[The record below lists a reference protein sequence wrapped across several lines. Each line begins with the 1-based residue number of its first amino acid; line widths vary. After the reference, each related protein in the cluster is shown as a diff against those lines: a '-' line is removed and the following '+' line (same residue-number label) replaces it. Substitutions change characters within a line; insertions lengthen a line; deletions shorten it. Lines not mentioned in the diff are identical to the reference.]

1 MSNPPSPTRCS
12 ENASPNGWRSRS
24 SAALSSLAKALT
36 NLFFP
41 LHCIGCEREGALA
54 CADCLAAVPET
65 EYQEC
70 PVCRRPYQ
78 KNGATCR
85 DCRKTTALD
94 GLFIARPYRYR
105 LVQKLVFALKYR
117 FIDSAADPLATLLAE
132 SITHHPLSLP
142 DLVIPVPL
150 HARRLRFR
158 GFNQAEVLAQKLME
172 RLLPGSPIP
181 VRADLLRR
189 IRFTKPQ
196 MKTDSKSE
204 RLANLSNAFTVPL
217 EVIGPLVGKCV
228 WLIDDVATTTATLDE
243 CAETLKNAG
252 AKTVWG
258 IVIAR

>member
-1 MSNPPSPTRCS
+1 M
-12 ENASPNGWRSRS
+12 
-24 SAALSSLAKALT
+24 LSSLVRALT
-36 NLFFP
+36 DFFFP
-41 LHCIGCEREGALA
+41 LHCFGCEREGALA
-54 CADCLAAVPET
+54 CTDCLGAVPET

-85 DCRKTTALD
+85 DCRKATALD
-94 GLFIARPYRYR
+94 GLFIARSYRHR
-105 LVQKLVFALKYR
+105 LVQRLIFALKYR
-117 FIDSAADPLATLLAE
+117 FIESAADPLATLLAE
-132 SITHHPLSLP
+132 TVSHHPLPLP

-150 HARRLRFR
+150 HPRRLRFR
-158 GFNQAEVLAQKLME
+158 GFNQAEVLARKLLQ

-181 VRADLLRR
+181 VRSTLLQR

-204 RLANLSNAFTVPL
+204 RLANLSDAFTVPL
-217 EVIGPLVGKCV
+217 EVAGPLVGTSV
-228 WLIDDVATTTATLDE
+228 WLVDDVATTGTTLDE
-243 CAETLKNAG
+243 CARTLKAAG